1 MKRRG
6 FEMDANTVYRQ
17 YLRGRDYL
25 QRFEYYTRAEES
37 YRFYNGDQWNGLRL
51 AGDKPPALNIL
62 APIVDYK
69 VAIVA
74 QKGMSINYSTQNY
87 GQLYQSAMQVCERL
101 NSYAK
106 KTWERLKLD
115 HLVWKVILE
124 GAVTGDAFLYFFEKN
139 GLVEVKGVDATN
151 IYFAD
156 EQDEEL
162 QQQKYIIIAQRLFAS
177 DVREEARAN
186 NVDESEIGLILPD
199 SETEY
204 QIGDKAKEEIDQDED
219 GKCLCFLKMWKEGGM
234 VHFLRCTKNVIYQ
247 EDTVIEGLTK
257 YPIAHFKWN
266 SEKGSARGIGEV
278 YHRIPNQIEINKT
291 LARNLASIK
300 QTAYPHIVYN
310 KEKLTNEEVGRLST
324 VGSSIAVGD
333 KTTENIRNV
342 IGYME
347 PAQINP
353 IAINSIHELMSST
366 RELAGAG
373 DAATGNINPEQ
384 ASGAAI
390 IAVRDASALPLTF
403 QMAGFRQF
411 VEDIALIW
419 FDIWVAYNPNGLEVV
434 RENKNIKT
442 GSSIPVVEVLPAQM
456 LQDLKIE
463 VRIDVSPSN
472 PYSKFAQEQTLQNL
486 LQMQLI
492 SFEDYV
498 AALDDD
504 SVAPKAKL
512 KEILQKQQ
520 LKAQAQMQA
529 KTLIN
534 QQQKQ
539 ENNAQAMQQKQ
550 LGRAAAMVEQ
560 LMNEATELKAAV
572 KEKDGNDEMEEH
584 KNNEEKTK
592 QESAL
597 G

>member
-1 MKRRG
+1 MR
-6 FEMDANTVYRQ
+6 MDANTVYKQ
-17 YLRGRDYL
+17 YLRGREYL
-25 QRFEYYTRAEES
+25 QRYDYYTRAEES
-37 YRFYNGDQWNGLRL
+37 YRFYNGDQWDGLKF
-51 AGDKPPALNIL
+51 AGEKPPALNIL

-69 VAIVA
+69 VATVA
-74 QKGMSINYSTQNY
+74 QNGMSINYSTLNF
-87 GQLYQSAMQVCERL
+87 GELYKMTMQVCERL

-115 HLVWKVILE
+115 HLVWKVILD
-124 GAVTGDAFLYFFEKN
+124 GAVLGDAFLYFFEKD
-139 GLVEVKGVDATN
+139 GLVEVKGVDATS

-156 EQDEEL
+156 EQESNL
-162 QQQKYIIIAQRLFAS
+162 QEQKYIIIAQRLFVS
-177 DVREEARAN
+177 DVRDAARAN
-186 NVDESEIGLILPD
+186 KVDESDIALIMPD
-199 SETEY
+199 NETDYE
-204 QIGDKAKEEIDQDED
+204 IGDKAKEEIAQDED
-219 GKCLCFLKMWKEGGM
+219 GKCLCFLKMFKEDGI
-234 VHFLRCTKNVIYQ
+234 VHFLRSTKNVIYQ
-247 EDTVIEGLTK
+247 EDTMIEGLTR

-278 YHRIPNQIEINKT
+278 YYRIPNQIEINKT

-310 KEKLTNEEVGRLST
+310 KEKLTPNEVSRLST
-324 VGSSIAVGD
+324 VGSTIGAGD

-353 IAINSIHELMSST
+353 IAINIVQELMSST

-373 DAATGNINPEQ
+373 EAVTGNINPEQ

-403 QMAGFRQF
+403 QKASFKQF
-411 VEDIALIW
+411 VEDIALVW
-419 FDIWVAYNPNGLEVV
+419 FDIWVAYNPNGLEIIS
-434 RENKNIKT
+434 ENKNIKT
-442 GSSIPVVEVLPAQM
+442 GSSIPVAEFIPSDVLQE
-456 LQDLKIE
+456 LKIE

-492 SFEDYV
+492 TFEEYV

-520 LKAQAQMQA
+520 LKAQAQQQAKDIIRQQQAQAQTAQQSESDKA
-529 KTLIN
+529 KTLIREMMADN
-534 QQQKQ
+534 MQMKTNGQ
-539 ENNAQAMQQKQ
+539 ELADDA
-550 LGRAAAMVEQ
+550 
-560 LMNEATELKAAV
+560 
-572 KEKDGNDEMEEH
+572 
-584 KNNEEKTK
+584 NEEEIPAEKI
-592 QESAL
+592 
-597 G
+597 